1 MSDATA
7 ADSPQAV
14 EVNCRNCRHTL
25 KGEKADVHGWCA
37 ACRRVVVRRSSRLAL
52 LPALLVAA
60 LYVWLMSWA
69 GLYDSTFLIVWIALG
84 AALVW
89 VAYKIARRVFFDVVR
104 ARGVAPPA
112 S

>member
-1 MSDATA
+1 MSDTTA
-7 ADSPQAV
+7 DTPEAV
-14 EVNCRNCRHTL
+14 ELNCRNCRHTL
-25 KGEKADVHGWCA
+25 KGEKPDAHGWCA
-37 ACRRVVVRRSSRLAL
+37 ACRRVVVRRSSRLAV
-52 LPALLVAA
+52 LPAVLIGA

-89 VAYKIARRVFFDVVR
+89 VAYKISRRVFFDVVR
-104 ARGVAPPA
+104 ARGVTPPT